1 MELIT
6 DNGGGN
12 IDYLLGR
19 FIVLIC
25 ENLEHKNTDFLLHL
39 LKRQRIFEAG

>member
-12 IDYLLGR
+12 IDYLLGG

-25 ENLEHKNTDFLLHL
+25 ENLEHEKHGFFVTFIETSANF
-39 LKRQRIFEAG
+39 